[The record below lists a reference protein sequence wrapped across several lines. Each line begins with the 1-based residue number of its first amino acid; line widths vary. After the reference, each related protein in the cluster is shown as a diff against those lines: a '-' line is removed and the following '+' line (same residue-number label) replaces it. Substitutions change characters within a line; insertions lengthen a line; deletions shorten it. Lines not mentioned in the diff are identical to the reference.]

1 MLSFYKRYIAE
12 LFDEIVTWKFGI
24 FFATFQAEVVVER
37 SVSIYFDPQTR
48 LPLRGT
54 SGQVSQIAQI
64 TPVPSADH
72 VPVSLRGVTP
82 EE

>member
-1 MLSFYKRYIAE
+1 M
-12 LFDEIVTWKFGI
+12 

-37 SVSIYFDPQTR
+37 SVSIYFAPQTR

-54 SGQVSQIAQI
+54 SGQVSQIARI
-64 TPVPSADH
+64 TQVPFSEA
-72 VPVSLRGVTP
+72 TP